1 MPDFPSELVE
11 AIRDGKWTIE
21 QEIAT
26 TIAHADGQTPIPD
39 LAALI
44 AARVVP
50 LIQQA
55 ERDRLAKQAGTNPYI
70 DGDGIPTWAAWEA
83 WDEGAAC
90 GVAAERERVRE
101 AITRLADTYA
111 PNGTFLPTASILS
124 LLSSPAEPTPH
135 ADNANAAIREA
146 RNLPPSEKG
155 AMANRCDHGITLRQH
170 RGVEE
175 TCVECGA
182 KIRAD
187 VAAGAA
193 TVPRRT

>member
-90 GVAAERERVRE
+90 GVAAERERRTDDLE
-101 AITRLADTYA
+101 AAWGLIANAWNGNWNDA
-111 PNGTFLPTASILS
+111 PVEWLDAAARFRDDRWHPLLDAA
-124 LLSSPAEPTPH
+124 LSSPVEPDT
-135 ADNANAAIREA
+135 EA
-146 RNLPPSEKG
+146 SNE
-155 AMANRCDHGITLRQH
+155 
-170 RGVEE
+170 
-175 TCVECGA
+175 
-182 KIRAD
+182 
-187 VAAGAA
+187 
-193 TVPRRT
+193 